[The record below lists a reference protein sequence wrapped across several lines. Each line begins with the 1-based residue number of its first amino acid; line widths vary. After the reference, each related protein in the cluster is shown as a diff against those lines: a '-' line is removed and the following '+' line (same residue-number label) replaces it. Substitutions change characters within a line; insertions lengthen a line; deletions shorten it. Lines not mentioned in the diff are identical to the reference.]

1 MLKEKIVIS
10 LCVLFLCITGIQ
22 AQAYAKRFRVQG
34 TIIDGRTKKGIKR
47 IPFTVMPFNKT
58 IDANNQGIFL
68 FSFPKGEYTFKID
81 YPPFDKKEIKIDVTK
96 DTTFVVEL
104 HSPFESQ
111 YIQEVEILSGKS
123 ATKQPASVQQI
134 DSHLLNVLPALIGE
148 RDILKAF
155 AMTAGV
161 TSSSE
166 GAADMQVRGGNHG
179 QNLYLLDGVPL
190 YSTEHFFGMVSVY
203 NPLIVKSA
211 KLYKS
216 DFPTEYGGKIS
227 SVVDVFTTDASLS
240 KFSGALDI
248 SLLSSKALFNIPLV
262 KNKLA
267 LAISGRI
274 SNYSLVNVASLLK
287 VSSDDAKY
295 KLYFED
301 INANL
306 FWKISEK
313 DRLKLT
319 WFNNSDGFDITTKEQ
334 YYTSAAWMENK
345 QKNIGLNWY
354 RTISAHTENQLLAY
368 ADSYGF
374 DLGLSNLEIDS
385 KSKNIS
391 QILTGIK
398 SVGLVDKFTVNLNG
412 NLKLTSGASFK
423 VIGFS
428 PTQVNVTDSTITRR
442 NTSSLVQEIEG
453 VAFSESEYQLA
464 PNQHFTAGLRFSTFG
479 NSDIVYPNLE
489 PRIGYHGIFTHDLAI
504 SASVGR
510 LTQPVHRLANSGLGI
525 PFEIFMPSNKDLLP
539 ESSWNFSLGL
549 GKDFSF
555 KGNKSSVKID
565 TWYKSFHNIAEFRD
579 GYDALSVM
587 LNRLNIANQT
597 SEIITQGKGRAYG
610 IDISGSFTQ
619 KYWSLSA
626 DYTLMQATNQF
637 ADLNFGKAFAASTD
651 IRHSLYLMLERK
663 FSTNLTMA
671 VTWQYH
677 SGKPITVPTI
687 LFKYPSR
694 NYETGALSNSHIQYQ
709 AVETERNNYRTKSFH
724 KLDITITKSYKVF
737 KRYEGSYSFGLY
749 NAYNHANPYIYYL
762 SRDWNSDG
770 TYKLFLKSMSMFP
783 ILPSFSWSMKF

>member
-1 MLKEKIVIS
+1 MLKEKILVCLS
-10 LCVLFLCITGIQ
+10 ALFLCFTAMQ

-34 TIIDGRTKKGIKR
+34 TIIDGRTKKGIRR
-47 IPFTVMPFNKT
+47 IPFTIKPFNE
-58 IDANNQGIFL
+58 IIEANNQGAFL
-68 FSFPKGEYTFKID
+68 FGFPKGEYTFIID
-81 YPPFDKKEIKIDVTK
+81 YPPFEKKVIKIDVNK

-104 HSPFESQ
+104 YSPFESQ

-161 TSSSE
+161 TSSGE

-216 DFPTEYGGKIS
+216 GFPVEYGGKVS
-227 SVVDVFTTDASLS
+227 SVVDVFTEDANLT
-240 KFSGALDI
+240 KFSGAVDI
-248 SLLSSKALFNIPLV
+248 SFLSSKALFNIPIV

-274 SNYSLVNVASLLK
+274 SNYSLVNIGSLFKL
-287 VSSDDAKY
+287 STDEAKY
-295 KLYFED
+295 NLYFGD

-313 DRLKLT
+313 DKLKLT
-319 WFNNSDGFDITTKEQ
+319 WFNNSDGFGVTTKDDLFT
-334 YYTSAAWMENK
+334 TSSWMDNK
-345 QKNIGLNWY
+345 QKNLGLNWY
-354 RTISAHTENQLLAY
+354 RTISNHSDNQLLAY
-368 ADSYGF
+368 ADSYSF
-374 DLGLSNLEIDS
+374 DFGLSNTGIDS
-385 KSKNIS
+385 KFKSIN
-391 QILTGIK
+391 QLLTGIN
-398 SVGLVDKFTVNLNG
+398 SVGLVDKYTVNLSDK
-412 NLKLTSGASFK
+412 LKLTSGGSLK
-423 VIGFS
+423 TVGFS
-428 PTQVNVTDSTITRR
+428 PAQVNLADTTIARI
-442 NTSSLVQEIEG
+442 NTKNLVQVIEG
-453 VAFSESEYQLA
+453 VAFSESEYQFA
-464 PNQHFTAGLRFSTFG
+464 PNQNLTAGLRFSSFG

-489 PRIGYHGIFTHDLAI
+489 PRMGYLGIFTHDIAI

-525 PFEIFMPSNKDLLP
+525 PFEVFMPSSKNLLP

-549 GKDFSF
+549 AKDFSF
-555 KGNKSSVKID
+555 KKSKSSIKID
-565 TWYKSFHNIAEFRD
+565 GWYKSFQNISEFRD

-587 LNRLNIANQT
+587 FNNLDMANQT
-597 SEIITQGKGRAYG
+597 REIVTQGKGRAYG
-610 IDISGSFTQ
+610 MDVSSSLTH

-637 ADLNFGKAFAASTD
+637 ADLNFGKPFAASTD
-651 IRHSLYLMLERK
+651 IRHSICLILERK

-671 VTWQYH
+671 VTWQYQ
-677 SGKPITVPTI
+677 SGKPITIPTQ
-687 LFKYPSR
+687 LFQYPLR
-694 NYETGALSNSHIQYQ
+694 NFETGALSNSFRQYQ
-709 AVETERNNYRTKSFH
+709 AIETERNNYRTMPFH
-724 KLDITITKSYKVF
+724 KLDISLTKSYKVF
-737 KRYEGSYSFGLY
+737 KRYEGSYSIGFY
-749 NAYNHANPYIYYL
+749 NAYNRANPYIYYL
-762 SRDWNSDG
+762 SKKWNADG
-770 TYKLFLKSMSMFP
+770 TSKPILKSMSMFP
-783 ILPSFSWSMKF
+783 ILPSFSWSVKF